1 MSKATAD
8 SKALREALGVTPPA
22 ESITYLNILV
32 YGEPGVG
39 KTYLAGTAQDHDMTS
54 PVILLD
60 IEGGTTT
67 LRHRR
72 DIDVKQVRTIADLE
86 AVYTQLKDNNA
97 GYYKTVVIDSLSEL
111 QKVDMR
117 DIMRDLINRRPDL
130 DPDVPSQRE
139 WGKSAEHMRRIV
151 RGFRDL
157 EMNTVMIC
165 HVNIS
170 RDEHNVLSYAPMLP
184 GKLQM
189 EVPGFMDIVG
199 YLSTAV
205 ENDETVR
212 RIQFAKTRRVIAKD
226 RTDSLGDIV
235 ESPTFPLLW
244 EKMHNS
250 TAHSA

>member
-1 MSKATAD
+1 MAQAKQN
-8 SKALREALGVTPPA
+8 ALQESLGVVSA
-22 ESITYLNILV
+22 AQAVGYLNMLV
-32 YGEPGVG
+32 YGEPGAG

-54 PVILLD
+54 PVLILD

-67 LRHRR
+67 LRKRA
-72 DIDVKQVRTIADLE
+72 DIDVKHVRSIAELE
-86 AVYTQLKDNNA
+86 ATYAALKENNE

-111 QKVDMR
+111 QKIDMR
-117 DIMRDLINRRPDL
+117 DIMRELVNRRPDL

-139 WGKSAEHMRRIV
+139 WGKSSEHMRRIV

-157 EMNTVMIC
+157 EMNTIMIC
-165 HVNIS
+165 HVNIQ
-170 RDEHNVLSYAPMLP
+170 RDESNVLMFSPMLP

-199 YLSTAV
+199 YLSTSI
-205 ENDETVR
+205 ENEETVR

-235 ESPTFPLLW
+235 DSPTIPLLW
-244 EKMHNS
+244 ERM
-250 TAHSA
+250 HSA

>member
-1 MSKATAD
+1 MATKTTDA
-8 SKALREALGVTPPA
+8 SKALREGLGVQPPS
-22 ESITYLNILV
+22 EQLKWLNMLV

-39 KTYLAGTAQDHDMTS
+39 KTYLAGTAQDHDATS
-54 PVILLD
+54 PVLILD

-67 LRHRR
+67 LRHRQ
-72 DIDVKQVRTIADLE
+72 DIDVKQIRTIAELE
-86 AVYTQLKDNNA
+86 QTYAALKDTNE

-117 DIMRDLINRRPDL
+117 DIMRELILKRPDL

-139 WGKSAEHMRRIV
+139 WGKSSEHMRRIV

-157 EMNTVMIC
+157 DMNTVFIC
-165 HVNIS
+165 HVDIQ
-170 RDEHNVLSYAPMLP
+170 RDESNVEKRAPMLP
-184 GKLQM
+184 GKLKM

-199 YLSTAV
+199 YLSTAI

-226 RTDSLGDIV
+226 RTASLGDIV

-244 EKMHNS
+244 ERMHS
-250 TAHSA
+250 TPA

>member
-1 MSKATAD
+1 MAKANQ
-8 SKALREALGVTPPA
+8 ALRDSLGVTPPS
-22 ESITYLNILV
+22 ESLLYLNLLI

-54 PVILLD
+54 PLLLLD

-67 LRHRR
+67 LRHRT
-72 DIDVKQVRTIADLE
+72 DIDVKQIRTIAELE
-86 AVYTQLKDNNA
+86 ATYTALKDSND

-117 DIMRDLINRRPDL
+117 DIMRELVTRRPDL
-130 DPDVPSQRE
+130 DADVPSQRE
-139 WGKSAEHMRRIV
+139 WGKSGEHMRRIV

-165 HVNIS
+165 HVDIS
-170 RDEHNVLSYAPMLP
+170 RDENNVKSFAPMLP
-184 GKLQM
+184 GKLKM

-199 YLSTAV
+199 YLYTAI

-212 RIQFAKTRRVIAKD
+212 RIQFAKTRSVIAKD
-226 RTDSLGDIV
+226 RTSSLGDVV

-250 TAHSA
+250 